1 MNSLP
6 PSRRPSLAPS
16 AGSRSFNRRVSAL
29 SLSAAE
35 QGDDTRVNP
44 EDQVVADEIDEI
56 KRYEDFTTI
65 DWVRDAAREQQR
77 RKAKRQ
83 ERAGFFERE
92 GRLGWRR
99 RLWEAYDA
107 GQAWLVVTLIG
118 TAIGLNAAFLN
129 IVTEW
134 LSDIKLGHCTTAFYL
149 NESFCCWGAE
159 EGCAEWRPWS
169 SHIIFRYVIYI
180 IFSTTFAFTSA
191 RLVKSYAPYAAGS
204 GISEIKCIIA
214 GFVMKGFLG
223 FWTLLIKSIGLPLA
237 IASGLSV
244 GKEGPS
250 VHYAVCTGNVISRFF
265 DKYRRNAAKTREIL
279 SACAAAGVAVA
290 FGSPIGGV
298 LFSLEEM
305 SNYFPLKTLWRS
317 YFCALVATAVLSAM
331 NPFRTGQLVM
341 FTVSYDRQW
350 HFFEIF
356 FYIILGIF
364 GGLYGA
370 FVIKWNL
377 RMQAFRK
384 RYLTQYPILEATILA
399 TATAILCYPN
409 KFLRIDMTE
418 SMEILFLECEGG
430 HDYDGLCDRQ
440 NRWSSVFSLLIATV
454 LRTFLVIISYGCKVP
469 AGIFVPS
476 MAIGASFGRMVGI
489 LVQATQQA
497 FPNAAFFSAC
507 QPDMPCITPGTYAFL
522 GAAAALSGIMHI
534 TVSVVVIMFELTG
547 ALTYILPT
555 MIVVGVTKAV
565 SDRFGKGGI
574 ADRMIWFNGMPF
586 LDNKEDHAFGVPV
599 STAMTSELKALP
611 ISGLEVRD
619 IEKLL
624 EDTKYSGY
632 PIVEDATSMML
643 VGYAGRTELRYALDR
658 ARRDQMATPRTKC
671 FFTPVAGH
679 VPITPSTPNPAVHF
693 DYLSASSNQ
702 SSVDLS
708 KFIDATPITVHP
720 RLPLETVM
728 ELFKKLGPR
737 VILVEYRGR
746 LTGLI
751 TVKDCLKYQFQA
763 EAHENPKDDS
773 ALREAQDRLWE
784 NRLLTMEENE
794 DVEMTGRSP
803 SPSRGTKRS
812 ADEAFNRAPPPIR
825 ALHQDVVNKIA
836 AGEIIVSPW
845 NALKEL
851 IENAVDAGATMLE
864 ILVKDGGLKLLQISD
879 NGHGINKAD
888 LPLLCQRHTTSKI
901 KEFEDLTSIG
911 TYGFRGEALASISHI
926 AHLTVTTKTR
936 ESSCA
941 WKAYYTNENLT
952 PVKPGQTPDPKPC
965 AGKQGTQITVEDL
978 FYNVP
983 TRRRAFRSS
992 SEEYAKILDIIGKYS
1007 IHCKGVAFSC
1017 KKHGEA
1023 GTSLNVQSHLSM
1035 VDRIRTVFNSA
1046 VANDLISFE
1055 VANDRWGFKSE
1066 GLISSANYSAKKST
1080 FLLFINHRSVES
1092 TAIRKAIDQTYATFL
1107 PKGGKPF
1114 IYLSLDIDPARVDV
1128 NVHPTKREVG
1138 FLNEEEIVEVIC
1150 DEIRTR
1156 LGAVD
1161 TSRTFTTQSLL
1172 GPKKTTTPMT
1182 PSAQVQGEM
1191 SFSTPLLQHQD
1202 STGSVKSTTP
1212 RTAGKPY
1219 ENNLVRVDSRVR
1231 KITSMLPP
1239 TLSSSP
1245 SKGSRAEGFA
1255 EEAVYEFVEKEQTTI
1270 RLTSIKELR
1279 AAVREELHSSLSD
1292 MFSNHS
1298 FVGLVDTTKRIAA
1311 VQSGVKLFLIDYG
1324 MVGAEFFYQLG
1335 LSDFSNFGTIK
1346 FKEPL
1351 SVGDLLRIGAEY
1363 ERKRTPIDDQELDW
1377 NEVVQVTLEQLVQ
1390 SRGMLKEYF
1399 ALEISGDGELLSI
1412 PLLLKGYLP
1421 CMAKLSTFLLRLGPH
1436 VNWDD
1441 EKDCFDSF
1449 LRELASFYSPEALP
1463 VVNTST
1469 EASQGAQ
1476 DEINKRR
1483 AHLER
1488 AMENTIFPAFR
1499 TRLVATK
1506 SLRKAVVEV
1515 ADLKGLYRVFERC

>member
-1 MNSLP
+1 
-6 PSRRPSLAPS
+6 
-16 AGSRSFNRRVSAL
+16 
-29 SLSAAE
+29 
-35 QGDDTRVNP
+35 
-44 EDQVVADEIDEI
+44 
-56 KRYEDFTTI
+56 
-65 DWVRDAAREQQR
+65 
-77 RKAKRQ
+77 
-83 ERAGFFERE
+83 
-92 GRLGWRR
+92 
-99 RLWEAYDA
+99 
-107 GQAWLVVTLIG
+107 
-118 TAIGLNAAFLN
+118 
-129 IVTEW
+129 
-134 LSDIKLGHCTTAFYL
+134 
-149 NESFCCWGAE
+149 
-159 EGCAEWRPWS
+159 
-169 SHIIFRYVIYI
+169 
-180 IFSTTFAFTSA
+180 
-191 RLVKSYAPYAAGS
+191 
-204 GISEIKCIIA
+204 
-214 GFVMKGFLG
+214 
-223 FWTLLIKSIGLPLA
+223 
-237 IASGLSV
+237 
-244 GKEGPS
+244 
-250 VHYAVCTGNVISRFF
+250 
-265 DKYRRNAAKTREIL
+265 
-279 SACAAAGVAVA
+279 
-290 FGSPIGGV
+290 
-298 LFSLEEM
+298 
-305 SNYFPLKTLWRS
+305 
-317 YFCALVATAVLSAM
+317 
-331 NPFRTGQLVM
+331 
-341 FTVSYDRQW
+341 
-350 HFFEIF
+350 
-356 FYIILGIF
+356 
-364 GGLYGA
+364 
-370 FVIKWNL
+370 
-377 RMQAFRK
+377 
-384 RYLTQYPILEATILA
+384 
-399 TATAILCYPN
+399 
-409 KFLRIDMTE
+409 
-418 SMEILFLECEGG
+418 
-430 HDYDGLCDRQ
+430 
-440 NRWSSVFSLLIATV
+440 
-454 LRTFLVIISYGCKVP
+454 
-469 AGIFVPS
+469 
-476 MAIGASFGRMVGI
+476 
-489 LVQATQQA
+489 
-497 FPNAAFFSAC
+497 
-507 QPDMPCITPGTYAFL
+507 
-522 GAAAALSGIMHI
+522 
-534 TVSVVVIMFELTG
+534 
-547 ALTYILPT
+547 
-555 MIVVGVTKAV
+555 
-565 SDRFGKGGI
+565 
-574 ADRMIWFNGMPF
+574 
-586 LDNKEDHAFGVPV
+586 
-599 STAMTSELKALP
+599 
-611 ISGLEVRD
+611 
-619 IEKLL
+619 
-624 EDTKYSGY
+624 
-632 PIVEDATSMML
+632 
-643 VGYAGRTELRYALDR
+643 
-658 ARRDQMATPRTKC
+658 
-671 FFTPVAGH
+671 
-679 VPITPSTPNPAVHF
+679 
-693 DYLSASSNQ
+693 
-702 SSVDLS
+702 
-708 KFIDATPITVHP
+708 
-720 RLPLETVM
+720 
-728 ELFKKLGPR
+728 
-737 VILVEYRGR
+737 
-746 LTGLI
+746 
-751 TVKDCLKYQFQA
+751 
-763 EAHENPKDDS
+763 
-773 ALREAQDRLWE
+773 
-784 NRLLTMEENE
+784 MEENE

-1161 TSRTFTTQSLL
+1161 TSRTFMTQSLL

-1212 RTAGKPY
+1212 RTTGKPY

-1255 EEAVYEFVEKEQTTI
+1255 EEAEYEFVEKEQTTI

-1399 ALEISGDGELLSI
+1399 ALEISEDGELLSI

-1421 CMAKLSTFLLRLGPH
+1421 CMAKLPTFLLRLGPH

-1463 VVNTST
+1463 AVNTST

-1476 DEINKRR
+1476 DETNKRR

-1488 AMENTIFPAFR
+1488 AIENTIFPAFR